1 MKKDKI
7 LLWALAAAAL
17 FSVSM
22 SSVFAQ
28 PLPNLVVSKIECVPP
43 KNHLSF
49 TIANPSNAP
58 LPKGWF
64 GKSHVW
70 INSATVFD
78 SIDLKSAAS
87 STGGGIEKPGGT
99 STYLAPYFITSM
111 INVKVETDF
120 GNYIRESNE
129 RDNTLTVVLKPCAKL
144 LEKQSFTLPKGTKA
158 EKLGQGHFKFLLPDR
173 KTAEVKNFDRAKGT
187 VGSIEIIVPDP
198 PEKIIGTDGILQD
211 LKTLTKEAASKLPP
225 TDYVVIDD
233 DFTWLPFTIIFTLTQ
248 LSPQPDPPG
257 RRI

>member
-7 LLWALAAAAL
+7 LLWALASAAL
-17 FSVSM
+17 FSVTM

-28 PLPNLVVSKIECVPP
+28 PLPNIVVSKIECLPP
-43 KNHLSF
+43 KNQLSF

-58 LPKGWF
+58 LAKGWF

-70 INSATVFD
+70 INSATLFD

-99 STYLAPYFITSM
+99 STYLAPYFITST

-129 RDNTLTVVLKPCAKL
+129 LDNTLAVMLKPCAKL
-144 LEKQSFTLPKGTKA
+144 PEKQSFILPKGTKA

-173 KTAEVKNFDRAKGT
+173 KTAEVINFDRAKGT
-187 VGSIEIIVPDP
+187 VGSIEVINPDP
-198 PEKIIGTDGILQD
+198 PEKIIGTHGILQG

-233 DFTWLPFTIIFTLTQ
+233 EPTWLPFTIIFTPTQ

-257 RRI
+257 KKI